1 MGTLFYVI
9 VQKGLFSISKG
20 IKSPLGSPC
29 VSPFPHLKKKG
40 ETHLDSKPCSTLL
53 PWSTTTK
60 LP

>member
-29 VSPFPHLKKKG
+29 VSLFPHLKKKG
-40 ETHLDSKPCSTLL
+40 GNP
-53 PWSTTTK
+53 P
-60 LP
+60 